1 MFIQD
6 ILSKARNDSKKVS
19 GISFDTRTLKKNNIF
34 FAIPGSNE
42 NGLKYI
48 NLAIAKG
55 ASAVVI
61 SSSSK

>member
-42 NGLKYI
+42 DGL
-48 NLAIAKG
+48 
-55 ASAVVI
+55 
-61 SSSSK
+61 